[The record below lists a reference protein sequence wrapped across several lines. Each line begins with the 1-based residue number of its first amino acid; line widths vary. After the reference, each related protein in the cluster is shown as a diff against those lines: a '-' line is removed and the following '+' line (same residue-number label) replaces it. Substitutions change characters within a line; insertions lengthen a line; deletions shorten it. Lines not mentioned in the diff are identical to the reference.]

1 MKLLLDTHIWLWS
14 RTEPKRLS
22 RRVSSALSKSTNEQ
36 WLSPVSI
43 WELLALCRKGRL
55 DLNPDPLQWIHT
67 VLTVV
72 PMRDAPMTQD
82 VALATR
88 GISLPHND
96 PMDFLLAATA
106 KVYDLTLVTAD
117 EHLIAGSGF
126 AVLANR

>member
-14 RTEPKRLS
+14 RVEPKRLS
-22 RRVSSALSKSTNEQ
+22 RQVTSALSKSTNEQ

-43 WELLALCRKGRL
+43 WEILALCRKGRL
-55 DLNPDPLQWIHT
+55 DLDPDPVQWIHT

-72 PMRDAPMTQD
+72 PMREAQLTQD

-88 GISLPHND
+88 GISLPQSD

-117 EHLIAGSGF
+117 QHLIAGRGF
-126 AVLANR
+126 ACLANR

>member
-14 RTEPKRLS
+14 RLEPQRQS
-22 RRVSSALSKSTNEQ
+22 RRISSALSKSTNEL
-36 WLSPVSI
+36 WLSPVSM
-43 WELLALCRKGRL
+43 WEILALCRKGRL
-55 DLNPDPLQWIHT
+55 NLKPDPIQWIQT
-67 VLTVV
+67 ALAKV
-72 PMRDAPMTQD
+72 PVHDAPVTQE

-88 GISLPHND
+88 GISLRHND

-117 EHLIAGSGF
+117 EHLISGSGF

>member
-22 RRVSSALSKSTNEQ
+22 RRVAGALSKSTNEQ
-36 WLSPVSI
+36 WLSPVSVCEI
-43 WELLALCRKGRL
+43 LALCRKGRL
-55 DLNPDPLQWIHT
+55 DLDPDPIQWIQT

-72 PMRDAPMTQD
+72 PMRDAPVTQE

-88 GISLPHND
+88 GISLPHSD

-117 EHLIAGSGF
+117 EHLIAGRGF